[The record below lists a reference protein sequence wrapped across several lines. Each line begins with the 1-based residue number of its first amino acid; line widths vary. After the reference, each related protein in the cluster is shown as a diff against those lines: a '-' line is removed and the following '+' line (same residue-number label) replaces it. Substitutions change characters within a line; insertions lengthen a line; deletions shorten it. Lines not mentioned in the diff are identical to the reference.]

1 MDSRELLYE
10 HGLETTRDVLLLQ
23 AAQGHNHTL
32 LEQLPP
38 SWEKPVFPLSGE
50 DLKTLG
56 ITPGPLLGK
65 ILKHVEIWWVKQ
77 HFTPDAILCLEEARK
92 YYRSFT
98 SHS

>member
-23 AAQGHNHTL
+23 VAQGYNRIL
-32 LEQLPP
+32 LEQLPL
-38 SWEKPVFPLSGE
+38 SWKKPVFPLSGE

-56 ITPGPLLGK
+56 IAPGPLLGK

-92 YYRSFT
+92 YYQSFT